1 MRATITEMK
10 PHIYLNLVSQFHEAF
25 RYRQPEPV
33 IPDLSDKPTN
43 ELRPRLIRE
52 EAHELREAIDASNR
66 VEQLDALCDIQYV
79 ISGAILAWGYRSM
92 ISGRV
97 PTVELRK
104 IHDWNAHIAAM
115 LGHCAQMEIAAEDGF
130 ENQVLTHI
138 VALQT
143 LLNRAVWALGF
154 APVFDDAFREVHANN
169 MRKLWSKEQMLEWRG
184 ANWMNDEITFELT
197 TGGYIAW
204 RDDKK
209 IVKPNGFSKVDLSR
223 FV

>member
-1 MRATITEMK
+1 MNPNT
-10 PHIYLNLVSQFHEAF
+10 YLKLVSEFHEAF
-25 RYRQPEPV
+25 RYRQPEPI

-52 EAHELREAIDASNR
+52 EIHELREAIESSDR

-79 ISGAILAWGYRSM
+79 LSGAVLAWGYRSM
-92 ISGRV
+92 IRGRV

-104 IHDWNAHIAAM
+104 IHDYDAHIAAM
-115 LGHCAQMEIAAEDGF
+115 LGHCAQMEIAAENGF

-138 VALQT
+138 VASQT

-154 APVFDDAFREVHANN
+154 SPVFDAAFRAVHENN
-169 MRKLWSKEQMLEWRG
+169 MRKLWTEEQVKAEWNSG
-184 ANWMNDEITFELT
+184 IKFELT
-197 TGGYIAW
+197 KGGYIAW
-204 RDDKK
+204 RGDKK
-209 IVKPNGFSKVDLSR
+209 IVKPDGFSKVDLSR